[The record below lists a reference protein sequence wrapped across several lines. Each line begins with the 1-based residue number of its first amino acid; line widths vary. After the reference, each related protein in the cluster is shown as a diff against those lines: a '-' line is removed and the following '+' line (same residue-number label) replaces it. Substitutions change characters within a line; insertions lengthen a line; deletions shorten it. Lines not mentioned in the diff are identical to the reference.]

1 MHAAESEPRHRA
13 EHHEHHRGRDHDPR
27 HEHDAARHPQGD
39 AHQGESAGD
48 AAPALSVREVTLEYP
63 DGTANDGTPR
73 TVRALDRVSLELQ
86 RGEMT
91 ALIGPSGSGKSSL
104 LAVAAAL
111 IKPTSGTV
119 MVAGES
125 LTELPEKELARIRRG
140 HTGMVFQQPLSLIH
154 I

>member
-13 EHHEHHRGRDHDPR
+13 EHHRGRAHDPR
-27 HEHDAARHPQGD
+27 HEHDAARHPQAGW
-39 AHQGESAGD
+39 HPGETSD
-48 AAPALSVREVTLEYP
+48 EDSAAPALSVREVTLEYP

-140 HTGMVFQQPLSLIH
+140 HTRAWCSSSPTCSRP
-154 I
+154 

>member
-13 EHHEHHRGRDHDPR
+13 EHHEHHRGRAHDPR
-27 HEHDAARHPQGD
+27 HEHDAARHPQRD
-39 AHQGESAGD
+39 AHQGGSTGD
-48 AAPALSVREVTLEYP
+48 AEPALSVREVTLEYP

-86 RGEMT
+86 REEMT

-119 MVAGES
+119 MVAGNPS
-125 LTELPEKELARIRRG
+125 PSCRRRSSPG
-140 HTGMVFQQPLSLIH
+140 SAVATRAWCSSSPTCSRP
-154 I
+154 